1 MNTITNSY
9 KCNCVMNLEPIDNK
23 LEQLYSLMNVI
34 QNTLEMPNGDIFNN
48 DIAKLMEVGKDITT
62 VCKHMHKKSK

>member
-1 MNTITNSY
+1 MNNVTNE
-9 KCNCVMNLEPIDNK
+9 CIMNIEPIDNK
-23 LEQLYSLMNVI
+23 LSQLHALMNVI

-62 VCKHMHKKSK
+62 RCKKKLNKK